1 MQFCVLVMSER
12 VSPQDRH
19 WNPRIDRM
27 RFRDTIG
34 EITTMKLSW
43 NSKTA
48 WLGLMILLLLT
59 GATWIA
65 LSQVPAEMAAVRADP
80 PPLPRR
86 GFTAPDFSLET
97 LDGQTIALSDLR
109 GQVLLINFWASW
121 CPPCREEMPAIQQVY
136 ERYRDQDFVVLA
148 VNLQEQDAQVTAF
161 TDRLEL
167 TFPVLMD
174 RDGSV
179 FDRYRVM
186 ALPSTFFVD
195 RAGVIQE
202 LAVGGPLSRAFI
214 ESQVVSLL
222 AQEGS
227 E

>member
-1 MQFCVLVMSER
+1 MTRGIAER
-12 VSPQDRH
+12 R
-19 WNPRIDRM
+19 
-27 RFRDTIG
+27 
-34 EITTMKLSW
+34 MKLNLDSQ
-43 NSKTA
+43 TA
-48 WLGLMILLLLT
+48 WLGMVALLLAT
-59 GATWIA
+59 GVTWII
-65 LSQVPAEMAAVRADP
+65 LSKVPGEVVAARADR
-80 PPLPRR
+80 PPLPRP
-86 GFTAPDFSLET
+86 GFPAPDFTLET
-97 LDGQTIALSDLR
+97 LDGRAVTLSDLR

-136 ERYRDQDFVVLA
+136 ERYRGQDFVVLA

-161 TDRLEL
+161 SDRLEL

-214 ESQVVSLL
+214 ESQVVPLL

>member
-1 MQFCVLVMSER
+1 
-12 VSPQDRH
+12 
-19 WNPRIDRM
+19 
-27 RFRDTIG
+27 
-34 EITTMKLSW
+34 MKLSW
-43 NSKTA
+43 NSKTT
-48 WLGLMILLLLT
+48 WLGLMIWLLAL

-65 LSQVPAEMAAVRADP
+65 LSQVPAEIAAVRADP

-86 GFTAPDFSLET
+86 GFIAPDFSLET

-109 GQVLLINFWASW
+109 GQVLLITFWASW

-167 TFPVLMD
+167 TFPVLID

-214 ESQVVSLL
+214 ESQVVPLL

>member
-1 MQFCVLVMSER
+1 VFPSAAKG
-12 VSPQDRH
+12 SPLAIRR
-19 WNPRIDRM
+19 WGTSVPAKMI
-27 RFRDTIG
+27 
-34 EITTMKLSW
+34 
-43 NSKTA
+43 
-48 WLGLMILLLLT
+48 WLLAL

-121 CPPCREEMPAIQQVY
+121 CLPCREEMPAIQQVY

-167 TFPVLMD
+167 TFPVLID

-186 ALPSTFFVD
+186 ALPSTAHKWFTSPAPVP
-195 RAGVIQE
+195 GWQ
-202 LAVGGPLSRAFI
+202 LASPRRGLYGARGP
-214 ESQVVSLL
+214 
-222 AQEGS
+222 
-227 E
+227 

>member
-1 MQFCVLVMSER
+1 MTRGIAER
-12 VSPQDRH
+12 R
-19 WNPRIDRM
+19 
-27 RFRDTIG
+27 
-34 EITTMKLSW
+34 MKLNLDSQ
-43 NSKTA
+43 TA
-48 WLGLMILLLLT
+48 WLGMVALLLAT
-59 GATWIA
+59 GVTWII
-65 LSQVPAEMAAVRADP
+65 LSKVPGEVVAARADR
-80 PPLPRR
+80 PPLPRP
-86 GFTAPDFSLET
+86 GFPAPDFTLET
-97 LDGQTIALSDLR
+97 LDGRAVTLSDLR

-136 ERYRDQDFVVLA
+136 ERYRGQDS
-148 VNLQEQDAQVTAF
+148 QVTAF
-161 TDRLEL
+161 SDRLEL

-214 ESQVVSLL
+214 ESQVVPLL